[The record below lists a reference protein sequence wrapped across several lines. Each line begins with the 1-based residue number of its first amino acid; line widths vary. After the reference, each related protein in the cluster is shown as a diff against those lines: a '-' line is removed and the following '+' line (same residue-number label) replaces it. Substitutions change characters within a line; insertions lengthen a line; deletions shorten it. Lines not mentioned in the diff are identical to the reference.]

1 MRILVKEGCSLVIK
15 EIEEVIMLEDE
26 SVIGVPEKR
35 KKYTTGK
42 QTEELFRKILTDGYA
57 DLSGFNYSGYVQEVL
72 L

>member
-57 DLSGFNYSGYVQEVL
+57 DLSGFNYSRYVQEVIL
-72 L
+72 

>member
-1 MRILVKEGCSLVIK
+1 
-15 EIEEVIMLEDE
+15 MLEDE
-26 SVIGVPEKR
+26 SAIGVPEKR

-57 DLSGFNYSGYVQEVL
+57 DLSGFNYSRYVQEVL